1 VAGEKP
7 NWRHSDGRPYDELE
21 YGQRWFIREGH
32 TRWDLHRAALETSQR
47 KSSRL
52 SRILLGLLRASASRT
67 LRQSRDERRFD
78 DD

>member
-21 YGQRWFIREGH
+21 YGQRWFIRERH
-32 TRWDLHRAALETSQR
+32 MHWDIHRAALEPSRR
-47 KSSRL
+47 KPSRL
-52 SRILLGLLRASASRT
+52 ARILRPLIPASASRT
-67 LRQSRDERRFD
+67 LEQSRDERRFD

>member
-7 NWRHSDGRPYDELE
+7 NWRHSDGRPYDELD

-32 TRWDLHRAALETSQR
+32 AHWDIHRVALETRQR
-47 KSSRL
+47 KPSRL
-52 SRILLGLLRASASRT
+52 SRILRGLLRAPASRT
-67 LRQSRDERRFD
+67 LGQSRDERRFD

>member
-7 NWRHSDGRPYDELE
+7 NWRHSDGRPYDELD

-32 TRWDLHRAALETSQR
+32 TRWDIHRVALETSQT
-47 KSSRL
+47 KPSRL
-52 SRILLGLLRASASRT
+52 NRILRALISAPASRT
-67 LRQSRDERRFD
+67 LSESRDERRFD